1 MSCPRTWI
9 SCLFQ
14 TDQWRWERLLMRV
27 DMCQHA
33 VKVERRKDSFA
44 SEEHCQ
50 PHANALPLCLRTH
63 VWNRLHDS
71 RGSLE
76 AGCGSCNW
84 IRVQTLPNG
93 NSISH
98 LEWQDSSKHITDHSQ
113 GSKDFS
119 VLSMWPHFI
128 KFILWIFFAYPWLRC
143 QEGLMMKLNC
153 KETKP
158 VNPKGNQPWILIGR
172 TDAEAPILCPPDA
185 QS

>member
-33 VKVERRKDSFA
+33 VKVERRKDSLA

-71 RGSLE
+71 RG
-76 AGCGSCNW
+76 
-84 IRVQTLPNG
+84 
-93 NSISH
+93 
-98 LEWQDSSKHITDHSQ
+98 
-113 GSKDFS
+113 
-119 VLSMWPHFI
+119 VLRGRM
-128 KFILWIFFAYPWLRC
+128 
-143 QEGLMMKLNC
+143 
-153 KETKP
+153 
-158 VNPKGNQPWILIGR
+158 WILQLNSRPDFAQWQQHLPFR
-172 TDAEAPILCPPDA
+172 TAGQFQTYHGPQPGFKRPHTFLSLQCDHILSSSSYGYFLRTLD
-185 QS
+185 SDVKKDWRWS